1 MGDNFFNNRMGHK
14 SSNGRYYSVNS
25 YDHWTGNIVTK
36 RPNRK
41 MQAKLIAFITLDLLG
56 ITWIAK
62 SLFEKID
69 SVKELLVFVIVL
81 CYAIGRFYIRLR
93 RDQVL
98 LKKEMFEQMEREA
111 KFKKEY
117 NR

>member
-1 MGDNFFNNRMGHK
+1 MGDNKTFHEF
-14 SSNGRYYSVNS
+14 SNGQPSNNKRFVHGAT
-25 YDHWTGNIVTK
+25 HWSNFVTDK
-36 RPNRK
+36 RPERK

-56 ITWIAK
+56 ITWVAK
-62 SLFEKID
+62 SFFEKID

-81 CYAIGRFYIRLR
+81 CYGVGRFYIRIR
-93 RDQVL
+93 RDHVL

-117 NR
+117 NK